1 MYDYCQV
8 LFAAL
13 WGFFLFGQVPDLMSL
28 LGYAVITGAAI
39 LMYLYNNRLWLFR
52 AKAGGPLS

>member
-1 MYDYCQV
+1 
-8 LFAAL
+8 
-13 WGFFLFGQVPDLMSL
+13 MSL

-52 AKAGGPLS
+52 GKSEAPLS